1 MKKKGE
7 IDIALLIVIILITA
21 ILVSCSKIDSDYMSI
36 TLTSYNQ
43 EDTEEMTTSIY
54 QYSLQDKETKKI
66 FDFPSTT
73 QYPLGVFSEKDK
85 SVYFTKR
92 DSQEHDQIF
101 QYKLSDEKEY
111 QLTTDLRAINQI
123 IPTKETLFF
132 VASSTDKVL
141 RLGSFNKDN
150 QSVRYWG
157 DEDIN
162 VETITLNPET
172 QKIYISG
179 FSYSEDRE
187 NIEKQFV
194 SDDYVYTTPIFV
206 VYETDFNFKE
216 TKELFSTDSWIRL
229 LLMNKSNNNLVAVYD
244 KEYNS
249 PDPSKAVTINLE
261 TGETKDF
268 KLPKERVQVDG
279 GGFSSDGK
287 EMYGTFI
294 LDDQRGI
301 YSYEVDSQKYSPIF
315 SSKVGFINNFQ
326 IIYQGA

>member
-1 MKKKGE
+1 MIKKSKN
-7 IDIALLIVIILITA
+7 IIKIFVIILITA
-21 ILVSCSKIDSDYMSI
+21 ILASCNDGDSDYISI
-36 TLTSYNQ
+36 TLTTYIQ
-43 EDTEEMTTSIY
+43 DDPKEMTTSIY
-54 QYSLQDKETKKI
+54 QYSLQSKETQKI
-66 FDFPSTT
+66 FDFPYTA
-73 QYPLGVFSEKDK
+73 QYPLGVFSEKDN

-92 DSQEHDQIF
+92 DSQERDQIF
-101 QYKLSDEKEY
+101 QYKLSVDKEY
-111 QLTTDLRAINQI
+111 QLTSDLRAINQI
-123 IPTKETLFF
+123 IPTKESLFF
-132 VASSTDKVL
+132 VASITDNIL

-150 QSVRYWG
+150 QSIRYWG

-179 FSYSEDRE
+179 FSYSEDKE

-194 SDDYVYTTPIFV
+194 SDDNVYSTPLFV
-206 VYETDFNFKE
+206 VYETDFNFQE

-229 LLMNKSNNNLVAVYD
+229 LLMNKSNNSLVAIFD

-249 PDPSKAVTINLE
+249 PDPSKAVTINLK
-261 TGETKDF
+261 TGEAKDF

-279 GGFSSDGK
+279 GGYSSDGK

-301 YSYEVDSQKYSPIF
+301 YSYEVESQEYAPIF
-315 SSKVGFINNFQ
+315 SSKDGFINNFQ
-326 IIYQGA
+326 IIQK

>member
-1 MKKKGE
+1 MIKNNSKLGK
-7 IDIALLIVIILITA
+7 LILMILIMA
-21 ILVSCSKIDSDYMSI
+21 ILASCSNSGSDYISI

-43 EDTEEMTTSIY
+43 DDTGEMTTSIY
-54 QYSLQDKETKKI
+54 QYSIQDKETKKI
-66 FDFPSTT
+66 FDFPNTT
-73 QYPLGVFSEKDK
+73 QYPLGVFSEKDN

-92 DSQEHDQIF
+92 DSQKHDQIF
-101 QYKLSDEKEY
+101 QYNLSDDKEF
-111 QLTTDLRAINQI
+111 QLTTELRATNQI
-123 IPTKETLFF
+123 IPTKETIFF
-132 VASSTDKVL
+132 VASTTDQVL
-141 RLGSFNKDN
+141 RLGSINKDS
-150 QSVRYWG
+150 QSIRYWG
-157 DEDIN
+157 DKDIN

-194 SDDYVYTTPIFV
+194 SDDNVYSMPLFV

-216 TKELFSTDSWIRL
+216 TKELFSTNSWIRL

-301 YSYEVDSQKYSPIF
+301 YLYEVDSQKYSPIF
-315 SSKVGFINNFQ
+315 SSKDGFINNFQ
-326 IIYQGA
+326 IIHQKN

>member
-1 MKKKGE
+1 MIKE
-7 IDIALLIVIILITA
+7 SNNIVKMIVMILITA
-21 ILVSCSKIDSDYMSI
+21 ILTSCSNSDSDYISI
-36 TLTSYNQ
+36 TLTTYNKD
-43 EDTEEMTTSIY
+43 DTEEMTTSIY

-66 FDFPSTT
+66 FDFPYTA
-73 QYPLGVFSEKDK
+73 QYPLGVFSEKDN

-92 DSQEHDQIF
+92 DNQKRDQIF
-101 QYKLSDEKEY
+101 QYKLGVDKEY
-111 QLTTDLRAINQI
+111 QLTSDLRAINQI
-123 IPTKETLFF
+123 IPTKEALFF
-132 VASSTDKVL
+132 VASIADNVL
-141 RLGSFNKDN
+141 RLGSYNKDN

-179 FSYSEDRE
+179 FSYSADRG

-194 SDDYVYTTPIFV
+194 SDDNVYSTPLFV

-229 LLMNKSNNNLVAVYD
+229 LLMNKSNNSLVAIYD

-261 TGETKDF
+261 TGETKDY

-294 LDDQRGI
+294 LEDQRGI

-315 SSKVGFINNFQ
+315 SSKDGFINNFQ
-326 IIYQGA
+326 IIHQTN